1 MKKIVLFG
9 AGKIGRSFIGQ
20 LFAVSGFEVVFVDVF
35 EPVIN
40 ELNRLN
46 EYKVVIKSSEPDVII
61 NVGNV
66 RGVCGN
72 DIEKVSEE
80 IANCDIAAISVG
92 QRGMLQALSTI
103 AKGLI
108 VRREKFGN
116 RPLDII
122 LAENLRNAAQYSKD
136 ILLGILDKDYPI
148 DDLVGLIETSIGKMV
163 PIMPKE
169 VQEEDMLLA
178 YAEPYNT
185 LILDKKAFKNPIPD
199 VKGLAPK
206 DNIKAWVD
214 RKSYIHNFG
223 HAAAAYSGFQY
234 NPSIRYLA
242 DVLENTSVEKFT
254 KEAMLE
260 SAHVLVKKY
269 PDEFSI
275 TDLSNHIDDLLFR
288 FKNRALGDT
297 VFRVG
302 CDLKRKLNRNDR
314 ILSPILDGVRFNLPV
329 NKMLKTFVYGLNF
342 RANDENGNMLA
353 DDIDFSN
360 ILKEKGLS
368 YVLSNICELNP
379 VTDYKVIKSIQD
391 AESFNLNVILS
402 GLSV

>member
-1 MKKIVLFG
+1 MKKLVLFG

-20 LFAVSGFEVVFVDVF
+20 LFATSGFEVVFVDVF
-35 EPVIN
+35 EPVIK

-46 EYKVVIKSSEPDVII
+46 EYRVVIKSSKPDVII

-66 RGVCGN
+66 RGICGN
-72 DIEKVSEE
+72 EVEKVAEE
-80 IANCDIAAISVG
+80 LSCCDIAAISVG
-92 QRGMLQALSTI
+92 QKGLPQALSTL

-108 VRREKFGN
+108 LRRKKFGN
-116 RPLDII
+116 QPLDII

-136 ILLGILDKDYPI
+136 ILLSILDKDYPI

-163 PIMPKE
+163 PLMPRE
-169 VQEEDMLLA
+169 VQEKDMLLA

-223 HAAAAYSGFQY
+223 HAAAAYAGFQFDS
-234 NPSIRYLA
+234 SIRYLA
-242 DVLENTSVEKFT
+242 DVLENPSVEDFT
-254 KEAMLE
+254 REAMLE
-260 SAHVLVKKY
+260 SAHILINKY
-269 PDEFSI
+269 PDEFNI
-275 TDLSNHIDDLLFR
+275 TDLTYHIDDLLLR

-302 CDLKRKLNRNDR
+302 CDLKRKLHRNDR
-314 ILSPILDGVRFNLPV
+314 ILSPLLDGIRFNLPV
-329 NKMLKTFVYGLNF
+329 NKMLKTFVYGLYF
-342 RANDENGNMLA
+342 RANDENGNMLPS
-353 DDIDFSN
+353 DLEFSN
-360 ILKEKGLS
+360 TLETKGLS
-368 YVLSNICELNP
+368 YVLSNICGLNP
-379 VTDYKVIKSIQD
+379 ITDFKVIEDI
-391 AESFNLNVILS
+391 ESYNSKVVLIGSHL
-402 GLSV
+402 